1 MDLLLE
7 RDNNKTN
14 FGDMVFVNGSC
25 PTTKEFADGV
35 SQKVFILLR
44 TFESEWYLNT
54 TTGIPYLQEI
64 LGKKVSKGTI
74 DRIIQQKILQE
85 EGVASIESYISTLGG
100 DRVYSATMRIKTTQG
115 TAFTDTVSVDY

>member
-7 RDNNKTN
+7 RDNNKAN
-14 FGDMVFVNGSC
+14 FGDLIFTNGSC
-25 PTTKEFADGV
+25 PTTKEFAESV

-64 LGKKVSKGTI
+64 LGKKVNKGTI

-85 EGVASIESYISTLGG
+85 EGVASVESYISTLGG

>member
-7 RDNNKTN
+7 RDNNKAN
-14 FGDMVFVNGSC
+14 FGDLIFTNGSC
-25 PTTKEFADGV
+25 PTTTEFTDAV
-35 SQKVFILLR
+35 AQKVFILLR
-44 TFESEWYLNT
+44 TFQSEWYLNT

-100 DRVYSATMRIKTTQG
+100 NRVYSATMRIKTTQG
-115 TAFTDTVSVDY
+115 TTFSETVNVE